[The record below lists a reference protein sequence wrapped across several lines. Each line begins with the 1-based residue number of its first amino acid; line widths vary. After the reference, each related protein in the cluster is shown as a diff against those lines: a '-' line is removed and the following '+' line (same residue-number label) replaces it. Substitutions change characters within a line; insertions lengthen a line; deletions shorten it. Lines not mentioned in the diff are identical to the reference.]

1 MSSRQMGLKEGVHSH
16 LSSFI
21 CRVRVVS
28 GGCRYRGGVVEK
40 GSIAVGGRGDEQEWG
55 EVMALR
61 QGHAFTGNSSFGCS
75 QRS

>member
-1 MSSRQMGLKEGVHSH
+1 M
-16 LSSFI
+16 
-21 CRVRVVS
+21 
-28 GGCRYRGGVVEK
+28 VEK
-40 GSIAVGGRGDEQEWG
+40 GSTAVVGQGDSQELA